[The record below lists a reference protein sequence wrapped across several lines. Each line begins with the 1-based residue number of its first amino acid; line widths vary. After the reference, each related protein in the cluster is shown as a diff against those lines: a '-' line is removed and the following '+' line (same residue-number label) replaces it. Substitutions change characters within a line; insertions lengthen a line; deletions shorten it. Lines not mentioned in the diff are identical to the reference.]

1 MGNMELLSILV
12 ATFTGMLSTIFLM
25 INRSSARKNSNESE
39 KILFELK
46 QVNDEVSHKI
56 QETIEKTNSNQHGKS
71 DRSKIVNNKSNEKLD
86 QLMLDRGLAM
96 TYRQWIHAMDSDIYG
111 EFQISDECLNK
122 MSDQELTEFVAR
134 LEQMTVRNKFGG
146 Q

>member
-1 MGNMELLSILV
+1 M
-12 ATFTGMLSTIFLM
+12 T
-25 INRSSARKNSNESE
+25 
-39 KILFELK
+39 
-46 QVNDEVSHKI
+46 H
-56 QETIEKTNSNQHGKS
+56 
-71 DRSKIVNNKSNEKLD
+71 EKLD

-111 EFQISDECLNK
+111 DFQISDECLNK